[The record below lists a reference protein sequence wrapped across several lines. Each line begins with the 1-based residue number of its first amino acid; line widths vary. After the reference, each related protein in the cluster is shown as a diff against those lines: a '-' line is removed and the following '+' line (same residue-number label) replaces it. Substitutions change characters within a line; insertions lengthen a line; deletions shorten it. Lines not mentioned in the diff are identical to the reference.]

1 MAQAELL
8 ERGDLYFLYTPRVQP
23 AVDLPFDSETPVRG
37 PRDVQRL
44 HVILRP
50 WDRGAYRRLLVGRK
64 RMPETSRQ
72 RFWAEIERVGETPES
87 VLGDL
92 GRFEYETKTRGTRVQ
107 PPARAAGEGVYAV
120 ARHGDHAHLA
130 YRLERPR
137 KAGEVQRALRILP
150 EASYIVAAFN
160 PEAPPKLGRRRPE
173 MGPLPAWMREKFGGR
188 KFAPLDP
195 DLLDVRGLEVV
206 LIGASDDVEAE
217 LGIHLEVDRENLDLV
232 RDLHLDPS
240 EHPLGPA
247 TDGSWR

>member
-173 MGPLPAWMREKFGGR
+173 MGPLPAWMRESSKRSPTMSLRSSSSTPVTRFR
-188 KFAPLDP
+188 RPKSRFAS
-195 DLLDVRGLEVV
+195 RSRF
-206 LIGASDDVEAE
+206 ATKEAM
-217 LGIHLEVDRENLDLV
+217 
-232 RDLHLDPS
+232 
-240 EHPLGPA
+240 A
-247 TDGSWR
+247 GSYRSRSLS